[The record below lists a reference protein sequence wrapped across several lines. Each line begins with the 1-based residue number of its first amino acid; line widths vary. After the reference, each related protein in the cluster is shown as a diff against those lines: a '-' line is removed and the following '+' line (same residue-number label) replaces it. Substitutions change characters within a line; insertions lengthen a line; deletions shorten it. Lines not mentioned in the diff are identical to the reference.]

1 MESKKDP
8 EKGKKKKEKREKPK
22 YNLWQ
27 NTGFMLRAAFNSC
40 KSVPFMCLALVLT
53 ASGKAV
59 LELLVT
65 PTVLSGLE
73 GGAGLGSLML
83 TIVLFTAG
91 LFIAYCL
98 ENYLKNVALFGRISV
113 REGII
118 LLINKKRASTSYQ
131 NISEHTGYP
140 FLGKMRKGH
149 EKHGGQQYGMRGG
162 MGHMDRYNH
171 LRDRL
176 CGIFDISCA
185 AGNMDNTA
193 GERYCGAY
201 VSGTE

>member
-1 MESKKDP
+1 MESKKNP

-40 KSVPFMCLALVLT
+40 KSVPFMCLALALT

-98 ENYLKNVALFGRISV
+98 EN
-113 REGII
+113 
-118 LLINKKRASTSYQ
+118 
-131 NISEHTGYP
+131 
-140 FLGKMRKGH
+140 
-149 EKHGGQQYGMRGG
+149 
-162 MGHMDRYNH
+162 
-171 LRDRL
+171 
-176 CGIFDISCA
+176 
-185 AGNMDNTA
+185 
-193 GERYCGAY
+193 
-201 VSGTE
+201 

>member
-40 KSVPFMCLALVLT
+40 KSVPFMCLALALT

-118 LLINKKRASTSYQ
+118 LRINKKRATTSYQ
-131 NISEHTGYP
+131 NILDTR
-140 FLGKMRKGH
+140 FLEKCEKAMRSTAGNNQAT
-149 EKHGGQQYGMRGG
+149 EAIWGTWTDIITYAIGFAVYLIFPVS
-162 MGHMDRYNH
+162 YTH
-171 LRDRL
+171 LRAHETD
-176 CGIFDISCA
+176 
-185 AGNMDNTA
+185 
-193 GERYCGAY
+193 
-201 VSGTE
+201 